1 MVYKRKSTGGSEL
14 DFELEDEFVQKMKS
28 LSPKV
33 GISMAKKI
41 DQLASI
47 NVPILPY
54 EDQEYGAVVHFDN
67 DPVFFGILLYRD
79 SEDIIILADVFPISS
94 DEYLDFINDN
104 KALLP

>member
-28 LSPKV
+28 FNPKL
-33 GISMAKKI
+33 GIAMAKKI

-47 NVPILPY
+47 NVPVLPY
-54 EDQEYGAVVHFDN
+54 EDQDYGAVVHIN
-67 DPVFFGILLYRD
+67 DDPIFFGILLYRD
-79 SEDIIILADVFPISS
+79 SEDIIILADVYPISP